1 MKTAFGNTHGM
12 RALAAALLAGL
23 GLLAPGIRAAA
34 AAEPHLEKA
43 IEGGKALFFK
53 ETFGG
58 NGQTCLSCH
67 DAGGVG
73 AGKMPNGNALP
84 SLANAATIFPRF
96 NPRANKVVTLE
107 DQVRTCV
114 AGALQGK
121 PPAYGSEQM
130 TQLVTYLT
138 SLAQG
143 KPVDMGGKPQ

>member
-1 MKTAFGNTHGM
+1 MKFDFVVSRRM
-12 RALAAALLAGL
+12 RALTAVLTLAS
-23 GLLAPGIRAAA
+23 APFAMGIRAANA
-34 AAEPHLEKA
+34 VEPHLEKA